1 MGIEINLKGLSVK
14 GDSEILNNAKISSCS
29 NDVHIDLEE
38 IEIDG
43 QAKLLNNLEI
53 TPILEQL
60 RQQAL
65 NMDIDSKE
73 YPAVQS
79 ILGVKGWEKEAF
91 VKCIRKHVGDFS
103 KGVLASIVANYIT
116 R

>member
-14 GDSEILNNAKISSCS
+14 GDSEILNNAKISSSS

-73 YPAVQS
+73 Y
-79 ILGVKGWEKEAF
+79 
-91 VKCIRKHVGDFS
+91 H
-103 KGVLASIVANYIT
+103 
-116 R
+116 